1 MPRLG
6 KFTKKTF
13 VSAFVWLDKPMWGEA
28 VIRINLV
35 GVKPPV
41 SREVQVSFEL
51 HLHRLHQVIRAVM
64 GWEFAS
70 PHLFQGDGGHFGD
83 TREFEFPK
91 PGDERS
97 ATVRDLLPEV
107 GASATY
113 IYDFEEQWIHELQVV
128 AEADPEP
135 NPRLLSGTGAC
146 PLQGFGGAYGFEQ
159 LKLALKNRS
168 HDYWKRDRELLR
180 SLQKFNPNYFNHA
193 LAADRLLLTI
203 SKWQKKKRVK
213 PPRPSRSLMIVD
225 NEPIRRS
232 YLNELERSRA
242 EWRKIESELERFK
255 DVDSAS
261 FKNWLH
267 RTFPVEMSRIRELHE
282 ECTRLL
288 ARLSL
293 VEQFQKHGIKS
304 EGQAYGR
311 AFRVESGD
319 DPMPDFPPPPVS
331 YANEMPD
338 GFREIFRD
346 AMRGLA
352 DEVGLDADETEIE
365 MESMLDDFSRIN
377 GRTSSHEE
385 CRAIYRQIALRLHPD
400 RGGTMTEPE
409 ARIWYRAQ
417 DAYQISDLLTLR
429 QLWAQITSNDQ
440 DAPEISCQ
448 EIINRILETQTEIA
462 ALNAIRNVFKREAA
476 WNFSRLTS
484 KKLRSR
490 RNRVERELAMQEA
503 AVLEELEQL
512 RAECGRVAKAHKR
525 WEAKHRKMPEQMN
538 LF

>member
-1 MPRLG
+1 MAG
-6 KFTKKTF
+6 Q
-13 VSAFVWLDKPMWGEA
+13 A

-35 GVKPPV
+35 GVKPRV

-91 PGDERS
+91 PEDERS

-113 IYDFEEQWIHELQVV
+113 VYDFEEKWIHELQVV

-135 NPRLLSGTGAC
+135 NPRLLSGTGAY
-146 PLQGFGGAYGFEQ
+146 PLQGFGDAYGFEQ
-159 LKLALKNRS
+159 LKLSLKDRS

-180 SLQKFNPNYFNHA
+180 SLQKFNPNYSNHA
-193 LAADRLLLTI
+193 LAADRLLLII
-203 SKWQKKKRVK
+203 SKWRKKKRPK
-213 PPRPSRSLMIVD
+213 PPRPSRSLMVVD

-232 YLNELERSRA
+232 YLSELEQSRA
-242 EWRKIESELERFK
+242 KLRKIESELERFK
-255 DVDSAS
+255 DVDSAN
-261 FKNWLH
+261 FKTWLH

-282 ECTRLL
+282 ECARLL
-288 ARLSL
+288 SRLSL
-293 VEQFQKHGIKS
+293 VEQFQEHGIKS
-304 EGQAYGR
+304 EGKAYGR
-311 AFRVESGD
+311 AIRVESGD

-331 YANEMPD
+331 YASEMSD
-338 GFREIFRD
+338 GFREIFKD
-346 AMRGLA
+346 AMRDLA
-352 DEVGLDADETEIE
+352 DEVGLDADETEIQ
-365 MESMLDDFSRIN
+365 MENMLDDFTWRN

-417 DAYQISDLLTLR
+417 DAYQIGDLLTLR
-429 QLWAQITSNDQ
+429 QLWAQITYNDQ

-448 EIINRILETQTEIA
+448 EIISRILETQTEIA
-462 ALNAIRNVFKREAA
+462 ALNAIRNVFRCEAA
-476 WNFSRLTS
+476 WNFSRLTG

-490 RNRVERELAMQEA
+490 RNRMERELAMQEA
-503 AVLEELEQL
+503 VALEELEEL
-512 RAECGRVAKAHKR
+512 RAECGRLATAHER
-525 WEAKHRKMPEQMN
+525 WEAKHRKMPEQMD
-538 LF
+538 LL